1 MKPEWP
7 KMDENSP
14 KWDENAPKWDEN
26 APKCDSKSFSRGRT
40 HTRLF
45 L

>member
-7 KMDENSP
+7 KMDENGP
-14 KWDENAPKWDEN
+14 KRGENGPKF
-26 APKCDSKSFSRGRT
+26 DSKSFSRGRT